1 MTLFT
6 ILIAVG
12 LIAISFIG
20 DVVSATWGKSAAA
33 RFSRRFGL
41 EVPPGME
48 GAIRASVRA
57 RRIGAPIGTTVAV
70 TIAAV
75 LLLVVLPGFQLLA
88 IWWCLFGSY
97 LLGAGVGSTVG
108 ILVTE
113 RRRERGVVRVARTT
127 TVKVSDYVSPL
138 QTAFM
143 WFCVAAAIVLFAGDL
158 WLTATNSPEYLSIV
172 SGLLVG
178 LSVVALVVYQ
188 VLARR
193 AVSRGALAGT
203 PLELAWDDG
212 LRSYALVNLSSMV
225 ALIALY
231 SLVAYDT
238 VAIIATPKVADQTI
252 FGVYVGLLPISATV
266 GIITLIVVITSI
278 HTRQHFLRRLWPEFA
293 PPADETPSTIPT
305 ELMGSGS
312 R

>member
-1 MTLFT
+1 MTLP
-6 ILIAVG
+6 IVLIALG

-20 DVVSATWGKSAAA
+20 DAVSASWGKSAAT

-41 EVPPGME
+41 EVPAGME

-75 LLLVVLPGFQLLA
+75 VLLILPGFQLLA

-97 LLGAGVGSTVG
+97 LLGAGVGSTIG

-113 RRRERGVVRVARTT
+113 SRRERGIVRVARTT
-127 TVKVSDYVSPL
+127 TVKISDYVATL
-138 QTAFM
+138 QTVFM
-143 WFCVAAAIVLFAGDL
+143 WFCVGLAIVLFAGDL
-158 WLTATNSPEYLSIV
+158 WLTTTNSPEYLSIV
-172 SGLLVG
+172 SGVLIGV
-178 LSVVALVVYQ
+178 SAVALVVYQ
-188 VLARR
+188 VIARR
-193 AVSRGALAGT
+193 SVSRGALAGT
-203 PLELAWDDG
+203 PLELAWDDA

-238 VAIIATPKVADQTI
+238 IAIIATPKVADQTI
-252 FGVYVGLLPISATV
+252 FGVYVGLIPISATV
-266 GIITLIVVITSI
+266 AIFTLIAITTSV
-278 HTRQHFLRRLWPEFA
+278 HTRQYFLRRLWPEFA
-293 PPADETPSTIPT
+293 PAVEQRESAIPT

>member
-1 MTLFT
+1 MTLP
-6 ILIAVG
+6 IVLIALG

-20 DVVSATWGKSAAA
+20 DVVSAHWGKSAAT

-75 LLLVVLPGFQLLA
+75 FLLVLPGFQLLA

-97 LLGAGVGSTVG
+97 LLGAGVGSTIG

-127 TVKVSDYVSPL
+127 TVKISDYVSPL

-143 WFCVAAAIVLFAGDL
+143 WFCVAAAIVLFAVDC
-158 WLTATNSPEYLSIV
+158 WLATTDSPEYLSIV
-172 SGLLVG
+172 SGVLVG

-188 VLARR
+188 VFARR

-203 PLELAWDDG
+203 PLELAWDDA

-266 GIITLIVVITSI
+266 AILTLIAITTSI
-278 HTRQHFLRRLWPEFA
+278 HTRQHFLRRLWPQFA
-293 PPADETPSTIPT
+293 PAVDESRSGLPT